1 MKIIFSANTSWY
13 LYNFRKKLIESM
25 VSRGWD
31 VILVAPQDAYYW
43 KIKMPGIKY
52 IGLPIDRYGFSPLHA
67 WATVKS
73 YYKIFKREKPDV
85 IHLFTIK
92 PVILGTIAARL
103 AGIPKIVNSIT
114 GLGYIFTSGSRL
126 RKIVETVYRSVL
138 TSSRV
143 DVILQNPDDEKLFQS
158 FSRIQTTKIHLI
170 RGSGVDLESFL
181 LDGLKPPSE
190 LDNHSIHFIMF
201 CRMLWDK
208 GVQEFVSAA
217 ELVKTHI
224 PNARFH
230 LIGGIET
237 GSPNEVPKSWLVQ
250 FQTHD
255 FIHWVNHV
263 EDIRPWIAGSH
274 VVVLPTYYGEGVP
287 KSLIEAAAL
296 TKPIITTNIA
306 GCREIV
312 IDHYN
317 GLLIPPNSVEALVKA
332 MIHLGQDQ
340 ILREK
345 MGKQGRT
352 LVEKEFGDGPV
363 ITSTSAVYGI
373 DC

>member
-13 LYNFRKKLIESM
+13 LYNFRKNLIESM

-31 VILVAPQDAYYW
+31 VILVAPQDEYYW
-43 KIKMPGIKY
+43 RIKLPGVKY
-52 IGLPIDRYGFSPLHA
+52 IGLPIDRYGFSPLRA
-67 WATVKS
+67 WSSVRH
-73 YYKIFKREKPDV
+73 YYQIFKREKPDV

-92 PVILGTIAARL
+92 PVILGTISARL

-114 GLGYIFTSGSRL
+114 GLGYIFSSGHRL

-143 DVILQNPDDEKLFQS
+143 NVILQNPDDEKLFQS
-158 FSRIQTTKIHLI
+158 FSRIKPARIHLI
-170 RGSGVDLESFL
+170 KGSGVDLNSFNMNGHL
-181 LDGLKPPSE
+181 PPPE
-190 LDNHSIHFIMF
+190 MDNDSLHFIMF

-208 GVQEFVSAA
+208 GVKEYVTAA
-217 ELVKTHI
+217 DLVKKII
-224 PNARFH
+224 PRAQFH

-237 GSPNEVPKSWLVQ
+237 GSPNEVPKIWLEQ
-250 FQTHD
+250 YEDHE

-263 EDIRPWIAGSH
+263 DDIRPWIAGSN

-296 TKPIITTNIA
+296 RKAIITTDIA

-312 IDHYN
+312 MDQKN
-317 GLLIPPNSVEALVKA
+317 GLLIPPKSVNELMNA
-332 MIHLGQDQ
+332 MIHLGQNAS
-340 ILREK
+340 LRSAMGEK
-345 MGKQGRT
+345 GRR
-352 LVEKEFGDGPV
+352 LVEKEFGDDPV
-363 ITSTSAVYGI
+363 ISATVDIYGLPG
-373 DC
+373 